1 MLPSSNSNNSANYS
15 LVTDF
20 TPYPEPMLALVAPG
34 QGAQTPGFL
43 TPWLELPRARELF
56 TWWSAVA
63 NIDLIHLGTKADSE
77 EIKDTANAQPLLVS
91 AGLFGALSLFPHPS
105 DAFGKVGVVA
115 GHSVG
120 EFTAAAGARAITAE
134 SAMVL
139 VKERGAAMAEAS
151 TRAKTG
157 MSAILGGERES
168 VLQAIAAHNLV
179 AANENGAGQI
189 VAAGLLSDLQALE
202 GAPPEGARIRALA
215 VAGAFHTPY
224 MESAREHL
232 VKLAGQVSVRDPRTR
247 VLSNADGAVIHSGR
261 EILHRMVT
269 QISAPVRWDL
279 CMQTLGELGVTAVI
293 EVPPAGT
300 LVGLIKRALPNVETL
315 ALKTPDDI
323 PAALD
328 IIARHG
334 FPSELSD
341 QPTWRMIVAPFS
353 GHFADHGIEVG
364 AEVRAGTVLG
374 TVANRRESV
383 NLTTDHDGTLIEFM
397 VEDGDPVS
405 PGQPIARLHPLGH
418 GAH

>member
-1 MLPSSNSNNSANYS
+1 
-15 LVTDF
+15 
-20 TPYPEPMLALVAPG
+20 MLALVAPG
-34 QGAQTPGFL
+34 QGAQVPGFL
-43 TPWLELPRARELF
+43 TPWLEVPRARELL

-63 NIDLIHLGTKADSE
+63 GVDLIHLGTTADAS
-77 EIKDTANAQPLLVS
+77 EIKDTANAQPVLVS
-91 AGLFGALSLFPHPS
+91 AGLLGALSLFPHPS

-139 VKERGAAMAEAS
+139 VRERGRAMAAAS
-151 TRAKTG
+151 ERFATG
-157 MSAILGGERES
+157 MSAILGGEREQ
-168 VLQAIAAHNLV
+168 VLASIAANNLV

-189 VAAGLLSDLQALE
+189 VAAGLLTDLKTLE
-202 GAPPEGARIRALA
+202 ANPPEGARVRPLA
-215 VAGAFHTPY
+215 VAGAFHTSY
-224 MESAREHL
+224 MESARER
-232 VKLAGQVSVRDPRTR
+232 LATLAQSVSVRDPRTK
-247 VLSNADGAVIHSGR
+247 VLSNADGTVVHSGR
-261 EILHRMVT
+261 EILNRMVN

-279 CMQTLGELGVTAVI
+279 CMNTFAELGVTAVI

-300 LVGLIKRALPNVETL
+300 LTGLIKRALPGVETL
-315 ALKTPDDI
+315 ALKSPEDI
-323 PAALD
+323 PAAME

-353 GHFADHGIEVG
+353 GSFTHHGVEVG
-364 AEVRAGTVLG
+364 HEIRAGKSVGMIT
-374 TVANRRESV
+374 NRRESIELV
-383 NLTTDHDGTLIEFM
+383 AGHDGTLIEFM

-405 PGQPIARLHPLGH
+405 PGQPIARLHPLGQ

>member
-1 MLPSSNSNNSANYS
+1 
-15 LVTDF
+15 
-20 TPYPEPMLALVAPG
+20 MLALVAPG
-34 QGAQTPGFL
+34 QGAQVPGFL
-43 TPWLELPRARELF
+43 TPWLEVPRARELL

-63 NIDLIHLGTKADSE
+63 GVDLIHLGTTADAS

-91 AGLFGALSLFPHPS
+91 AGLLGALSLFPHPS

-139 VKERGAAMAEAS
+139 VRERGRAMAAAS
-151 TRAKTG
+151 ERFATG
-157 MSAILGGERES
+157 MSAILGGEREQ
-168 VLQAIAAHNLV
+168 VLASIAAHNLV

-189 VAAGLLSDLQALE
+189 VAAGLLTDLQTLE
-202 GAPPEGARIRALA
+202 ANPPEGARVRPLA
-215 VAGAFHTPY
+215 VAGAFHTSY
-224 MESAREHL
+224 MESARER
-232 VKLAGQVSVRDPRTR
+232 LATLAQSVSVRDPRTK
-247 VLSNADGAVIHSGR
+247 VLSNADGMVVHSGR
-261 EILHRMVT
+261 EILNRMVN

-279 CMQTLGELGVTAVI
+279 CMNTFAELGVTAVI

-300 LVGLIKRALPNVETL
+300 LIGLIKRALPGVETL
-315 ALKTPDDI
+315 ALKSPEDI
-323 PAALD
+323 PAAME

-353 GHFADHGIEVG
+353 GSFTHHGVEVG
-364 AEVRAGTVLG
+364 DEIRAGKSVGMIT
-374 TVANRRESV
+374 NRRESIELV
-383 NLTTDHDGTLIEFM
+383 ADHDGTLIEFM

-405 PGQPIARLHPLGH
+405 PGQPIARLHPLGQ

>member
-1 MLPSSNSNNSANYS
+1 
-15 LVTDF
+15 
-20 TPYPEPMLALVAPG
+20 MLALVAPG
-34 QGAQTPGFL
+34 QGAQVPGFL
-43 TPWLELPRARELF
+43 TPWLEVPRARELL

-63 NIDLIHLGTKADSE
+63 GVDLIHLGTTADAS

-91 AGLFGALSLFPHPS
+91 AGLLGALSLFPHPS

-139 VKERGAAMAEAS
+139 VRERGRAMAAAS
-151 TRAKTG
+151 EHFATG
-157 MSAILGGERES
+157 MSAILGGEREQ
-168 VLQAIAAHNLV
+168 VLASIAAHNLV

-189 VAAGLLSDLQALE
+189 VAAGLLTDLQTLE
-202 GAPPEGARIRALA
+202 ANPPEGARVRPLA
-215 VAGAFHTPY
+215 VAGAFHTSY
-224 MESAREHL
+224 MESARER
-232 VKLAGQVSVRDPRTR
+232 LATLAQSVSVRDPRTK
-247 VLSNADGAVIHSGR
+247 VLSNADGMVVHSGR
-261 EILHRMVT
+261 EILNRMVN

-279 CMQTLGELGVTAVI
+279 CMNTFAELGVTAVI

-300 LVGLIKRALPNVETL
+300 LIGLIKRALPGVETL
-315 ALKTPDDI
+315 ALKSPEDI
-323 PAALD
+323 PAALE

-353 GHFADHGIEVG
+353 GSFTHHGVEVG
-364 AEVRAGTVLG
+364 DEITAGKSVGMIT
-374 TVANRRESV
+374 NRRESIELV
-383 NLTTDHDGTLIEFM
+383 ADHDGTLIEFM

-405 PGQPIARLHPLGH
+405 PGQPIARLHPLGQ

>member
-1 MLPSSNSNNSANYS
+1 
-15 LVTDF
+15 
-20 TPYPEPMLALVAPG
+20 MLALVAPG
-34 QGAQTPGFL
+34 QGAQVPGFL
-43 TPWLELPRARELF
+43 TPWLEAPRARELL
-56 TWWSAVA
+56 TWWSAVSG
-63 NIDLIHLGTKADSE
+63 IDLIRLGTVADAA
-77 EIKDTANAQPLLVS
+77 EIKDTANAQPLLLS
-91 AGLFGALSLFPHPS
+91 AGLLGALSLFPHPS

-139 VKERGAAMAEAS
+139 VRERGVAMASAS
-151 TRAKTG
+151 ARANTG
-157 MSAILGGERES
+157 MSAILGGEREQ
-168 VLQAIAAHNLV
+168 VIAAIAANNLV

-189 VAAGLLSDLQALE
+189 VAAGLLTDLQALE
-202 GAPPEGARIRALA
+202 ANPPEGSRVRALS
-215 VAGAFHTPY
+215 VAGAFHTSY

-232 VKLAGQVSVRDPRTR
+232 SMLSRSVSVRDPRTK
-247 VLSNADGAVIHSGR
+247 VLSNADGTVVHSGR
-261 EILHRMVT
+261 EILNRMVA

-279 CMQTLGELGVTAVI
+279 CMNTFAELGVTAVI

-300 LVGLIKRALPNVETL
+300 LVGLIKRALPGVETL

-323 PAALD
+323 PAAME

-341 QPTWRMIVAPFS
+341 HPTWRMIVAPFS
-353 GHFADHGIEVG
+353 GSFTHHG
-364 AEVRAGTVLG
+364 AEVGDEVSAGKSIG
-374 TVANRRESV
+374 TITNRRESV
-383 NLTTDHDGTLIEFM
+383 ELVADHDGTLIEFM

>member
-1 MLPSSNSNNSANYS
+1 
-15 LVTDF
+15 
-20 TPYPEPMLALVAPG
+20 MLALVAPG
-34 QGAQTPGFL
+34 QGAQVPGFL
-43 TPWLELPRARELF
+43 TPWLEVPRARELL

-63 NIDLIHLGTKADSE
+63 GVDLIHLGTTADAS

-91 AGLFGALSLFPHPS
+91 AGLLGALSLFPHPS

-139 VKERGAAMAEAS
+139 VRERGRAMAAAS
-151 TRAKTG
+151 EHFATG
-157 MSAILGGERES
+157 MSAILGGEREQ
-168 VLQAIAAHNLV
+168 VLASIAAHNLV

-189 VAAGLLSDLQALE
+189 VAAGLLTDLQTLE
-202 GAPPEGARIRALA
+202 ANPPEGARVRPLA
-215 VAGAFHTPY
+215 VAGAFHTSY
-224 MESAREHL
+224 MESARER
-232 VKLAGQVSVRDPRTR
+232 LATLAQSVSVRDPRTK
-247 VLSNADGAVIHSGR
+247 VLSNADGMVVHSGR
-261 EILHRMVT
+261 EILNRMVN

-279 CMQTLGELGVTAVI
+279 CMNTFAELGVTAVI

-300 LVGLIKRALPNVETL
+300 LIGLIKRALPGVETL
-315 ALKTPDDI
+315 ALKSPEDI
-323 PAALD
+323 PAAME

-353 GHFADHGIEVG
+353 GSFTHHGVEVG
-364 AEVRAGTVLG
+364 DEITAGKSVGMIT
-374 TVANRRESV
+374 NRRESIELV
-383 NLTTDHDGTLIEFM
+383 ADHDGTLIEFM

-405 PGQPIARLHPLGH
+405 PGQPIARLHPLGQ

>member
-1 MLPSSNSNNSANYS
+1 MLPSSNQKNLMNYC

-20 TPYPEPMLALVAPG
+20 TPYPEAMLALVAPG

-43 TPWLELPRARELF
+43 NPWLELPRARELL

-63 NIDLIHLGTKADSE
+63 NVDLIRLGTTADSE

-91 AGLFGALSLFPHPS
+91 AGLLGALSLFPHPS

-139 VKERGAAMAEAS
+139 VRERGIAMARAS
-151 TRAKTG
+151 ARATTG
-157 MSAILGGERES
+157 MSAILGGEREN
-168 VLQAIAAHNLV
+168 VLAEIAKHNLF

-189 VAAGLLSDLQALE
+189 VAAGLLEELQALE
-202 GAPPEGARIRALA
+202 AAAPEGARVRPLA
-215 VAGAFHTPY
+215 VAGAFHTSY

-232 VKLAGQVSVRDPRTR
+232 AALAQSVSVRDPRTK
-247 VLSNADGAVIHSGR
+247 VLSNSDGSVIHSGR
-261 EILHRMVT
+261 ELLNRMVN

-279 CMQTLGELGVTAVI
+279 CMKTLGELGVTAVI

-300 LVGLIKRALPNVETL
+300 LVGLIKRALPGVETL
-315 ALKTPDDI
+315 ALKTPEDI
-323 PAALD
+323 PAAMD

-334 FPSELSD
+334 FPSEISD

-353 GHFADHGIEVG
+353 GHFTHHGVEVG
-364 AEVRAGTVLG
+364 DEIAAGTIVG
-374 TVANRRESV
+374 TIANRRE
-383 NLTTDHDGTLIEFM
+383 NAELATEHDGTLIEFM

-405 PGQPIARLHPLGH
+405 PGQPIARLHPLGQ